1 MKLKE
6 WTKSKKEKAE
16 KKLQKVYQKTGAQNI
31 IDKALEKV
39 RKKTKKEKKA
49 ERILESKPK
58 LKTGIIGLNK
68 FIMRNHPI
76 VVDGIKN
83 TNIDFKQKNFVFKLS
98 DILTDLKNKKIS
110 REEFIKRLGNL
121 FNEEKSIIDEAKNQ
135 VVKALVAI
143 GSKVETGSEKEKS
156 SEIAA
161 AETILK
167 SVNEKSSADASDIL
181 YASTETIMKGLS
193 ESVSPIIV
201 TTNKKEVLE
210 KRINHYI
217 LNLYNKYNQRKDVL
231 YSYKIVE
238 SVERFFAQL
247 NALLLDY
254 SKEYSL
260 YISNYILENSKDY
273 DAIKSLLF
281 MLESTKQGAIED
293 RDTYIKYIRAFLN
306 SGEYKTKPFSQFYE
320 ENKEKLGIAPD
331 VLLKGIGDTVQ
342 GVGTIIGNANA
353 PKVARINAEATKQAA
368 AANLQAAQIQTQ
380 GQIESAKLNL
390 AAAQEQRKAAE
401 AMAMGQMARQGSGGG
416 NTKIIIIA
424 SVLGILIV
432 GGIVFAAVKMSK
444 K

>member
-1 MKLKE
+1 MKIKE
-6 WTKSKKEKAE
+6 WLKSKKEKAE
-16 KKLQKVYQKTGAQNI
+16 KTLQKASEKTGAQKV
-31 IDKALEKV
+31 IDKVLEKIH
-39 RKKTKKEKKA
+39 KKTEKEKKA

-98 DILTDLKNKKIS
+98 DILTDLKNKKIN

-121 FNEEKSIIDEAKNQ
+121 FNEEKPIINEAENQ
-135 VVKALVAI
+135 IVKALVAI
-143 GSKVETGSEKEKS
+143 GSKVETDSEQ
-156 SEIAA
+156 
-161 AETILK
+161 
-167 SVNEKSSADASDIL
+167 EKSSADASVDIL
-181 YASTETIMKGLS
+181 YASTGTIMKDIS
-193 ESVSPIIV
+193 AVVNPVISPKD
-201 TTNKKEVLE
+201 KKEVLE
-210 KRINHYI
+210 RKINHYI
-217 LNLYNKYNQRKDVL
+217 LNLYNYYNQRKDVL
-231 YSYKIVE
+231 YSHRLIE
-238 SVERFFAQL
+238 RVERFFAQL

-320 ENKEKLGIAPD
+320 ENKEKLGFALD
-331 VLLKGIGDTVQ
+331 VFMKGLGDVTQ
-342 GVGTIIGNANA
+342 GVGSIIGNANG
-353 PKVARINAEATKQAA
+353 PKVARINAEATKEAA
-368 AANLQAAQIQTQ
+368 AANLKASQIQTQ
-380 GQIESAKLNL
+380 GQTEAAKLNL

-424 SVLGILIV
+424 SVLGVLVV